1 MLQARFAAAL
11 LFAAATLPGFAQAEV
26 VTLKVHHFLPATA
39 PAQARFIQPWCDR
52 IEKESGNRLKC
63 QIYPS
68 MQLGGTP
75 TQLYDQVKDG
85 VADVVWAVP
94 SYTAGRFPLIE
105 AFELPFMSRDAAAT
119 SKAVWDYVQQYDRE
133 EFADVHPLAFHVHGG
148 GVFHMVRQPITK
160 RADLRGLKVRAPTR
174 QTTRLIALLGGTPV
188 GMPASQVPEALS
200 KGVIDGALVPYEVV
214 PAIKANELAKFHSEP
229 DASQP
234 SIYTTVFIFA
244 MNKARYDSLP
254 ADLRKVIDA
263 NSGRE
268 FSAQVARAFGE
279 ADIVGRNLIAP
290 ERINVIPAAEIEAWK
305 KAARPVLDGWVKEVS
320 RKGVDGKAMLER
332 ARALIARH
340 SQ

>member
-1 MLQARFAAAL
+1 MLQARFTAAL
-11 LFAAATLPGFAQAEV
+11 LCAATALPGLALAEAI
-26 VTLKVHHFLPATA
+26 TLKVHHFLPATA
-39 PAQARFIQPWCDR
+39 PAQASFIQPWCEKIR
-52 IEKESGNRLKC
+52 KESKDRLRC

-75 TQLYDQVKDG
+75 TQLYDQARDG

-148 GVFHMVRQPITK
+148 GVFHMVGKPVTK

-174 QTTRLIALLGGTPV
+174 QTTRLIAVLGGTPV

-214 PAIKANELAKFHSEP
+214 PAIKADELAKYHSEP
-229 DASQP
+229 DPSQP

-254 ADLRKVIDA
+254 ADLKKVIDA

-279 ADIVGRNLIAP
+279 ADVVGKKLIAP
-290 ERINVIPAAEIEAWK
+290 ERINVIPAAEIEKWK
-305 KAARPVLDGWVKEVS
+305 QAARPVLDGWVKEVS
-320 RKGVDGKAMLER
+320 RKGVDGKAMLEH
-332 ARALIARH
+332 ARALIAGH
-340 SQ
+340 SK